1 MLHLLSF
8 LLLPDM
14 PVNAGKTILQI
25 REHLKAAQTKNS
37 VTRISGKRYY
47 PLAASTSGSHE
58 RVATELR
65 MSYVFLQHDTLF
77 VIAETLNFLEE
88 F

>member
-1 MLHLLSF
+1 M
-8 LLLPDM
+8 
-14 PVNAGKTILQI
+14 
-25 REHLKAAQTKNS
+25 
-37 VTRISGKRYY
+37 TRISGKRYY

-65 MSYVFLQHDTLF
+65 MSYVFLQHDALF